1 MPVKAGVIRA
11 GARNTRRG
19 AAETFT
25 GVVFQDPV
33 ITAEAPSRLGGSVVT
48 FTPGARTAGHSPPVG
63 QTLFCL
69 SGVGRICFKG
79 EKPQVLNPGDT
90 VNIPPDTMH
99 WHGASPDRLFSHLA
113 LSEAG
118 EQGQGTAWARTSA
131 MLSTTRR
138 LAGAEPRRTAFLS
151 AFLARDGSNLEAD
164 RGQRVSRERVFEH
177 GAKALHR
184 RAGEPRFGHD
194 KIVVLVLC
202 RDEAEPVLAGDGLDR
217 DPPIG
222 SILRDGDTNG
232 I

>member
-48 FTPGARTAGHSPPVG
+48 FTPGARTAWHSHPVG

-99 WHGASPDRLFSHLA
+99 WHGAAPDRLFSHLA

-118 EQGQGTAWARTSA
+118 EQGQGTAWGTHVND
-131 MLSTTRR
+131 
-138 LAGAEPRRTAFLS
+138 AEYNETAS
-151 AFLARDGSNLEAD
+151 G
-164 RGQRVSRERVFEH
+164 G
-177 GAKALHR
+177 
-184 RAGEPRFGHD
+184 
-194 KIVVLVLC
+194 
-202 RDEAEPVLAGDGLDR
+202 
-217 DPPIG
+217 
-222 SILRDGDTNG
+222 
-232 I
+232 

>member
-1 MPVKAGVIRA
+1 MAAFGAVFGLSVHNSFGSRCGTKAGLPFIHLLRPPGTAAKLTSFYFAVAKPSSLKRSTVMPVKAGVIRA
-11 GARNTRRG
+11 DARTTRRG

-48 FTPGARTAGHSPPVG
+48 FTPGARTAWHSHPVG

-99 WHGASPDRLFSHLA
+99 WHGAAPDRLFSHLA

-118 EQGQGTAWARTSA
+118 EQGQGAAWGEHVSDTEYS
-131 MLSTTRR
+131 
-138 LAGAEPRRTAFLS
+138 
-151 AFLARDGSNLEAD
+151 EAAS
-164 RGQRVSRERVFEH
+164 RG
-177 GAKALHR
+177 
-184 RAGEPRFGHD
+184 
-194 KIVVLVLC
+194 
-202 RDEAEPVLAGDGLDR
+202 
-217 DPPIG
+217 
-222 SILRDGDTNG
+222 
-232 I
+232 

>member
-11 GARNTRRG
+11 AARNTRRG

-48 FTPGARTAGHSPPVG
+48 FTPGARTAWHSHPVG

-99 WHGASPDRLFSHLA
+99 
-113 LSEAG
+113 G
-118 EQGQGTAWARTSA
+118 EQGQGTAWGTHVSD
-131 MLSTTRR
+131 
-138 LAGAEPRRTAFLS
+138 AEY
-151 AFLARDGSNLEAD
+151 NEAAS
-164 RGQRVSRERVFEH
+164 G
-177 GAKALHR
+177 G
-184 RAGEPRFGHD
+184 
-194 KIVVLVLC
+194 
-202 RDEAEPVLAGDGLDR
+202 
-217 DPPIG
+217 
-222 SILRDGDTNG
+222 
-232 I
+232 

>member
-1 MPVKAGVIRA
+1 MPVKAGVVRA

-33 ITAEAPSRLGGSVVT
+33 ITAESPSRLGGSVVT
-48 FTPGARTAGHSPPVG
+48 FTPGARTAWHSHPVG

-118 EQGQGTAWARTSA
+118 EQGQGTAWGEHVTDTEYNRPAT
-131 MLSTTRR
+131 
-138 LAGAEPRRTAFLS
+138 AG
-151 AFLARDGSNLEAD
+151 
-164 RGQRVSRERVFEH
+164 
-177 GAKALHR
+177 
-184 RAGEPRFGHD
+184 
-194 KIVVLVLC
+194 
-202 RDEAEPVLAGDGLDR
+202 
-217 DPPIG
+217 
-222 SILRDGDTNG
+222 
-232 I
+232 

>member
-11 GARNTRRG
+11 GARTTRRG

-48 FTPGARTAGHSPPVG
+48 FTPGARTAWHSHPVG

-69 SGVGRICFKG
+69 SGVGRICFKD

-118 EQGQGTAWARTSA
+118 EQGQGTAWGTHVSDAEYNETGKRGLNHA
-131 MLSTTRR
+131 ER
-138 LAGAEPRRTAFLS
+138 LFFGEDR
-151 AFLARDGSNLEAD
+151 
-164 RGQRVSRERVFEH
+164 RGQRNNLGEKAATQCGCCRV
-177 GAKALHR
+177 AR
-184 RAGEPRFGHD
+184 RASARALPG
-194 KIVVLVLC
+194 
-202 RDEAEPVLAGDGLDR
+202 
-217 DPPIG
+217 
-222 SILRDGDTNG
+222 
-232 I
+232 

>member
-48 FTPGARTAGHSPPVG
+48 FTPGARTAWHSHPVG

-79 EKPQVLNPGDT
+79 EKPQALNPGDT

-99 WHGASPDRLFSHLA
+99 WHGGR
-113 LSEAG
+113 
-118 EQGQGTAWARTSA
+118 ARS
-131 MLSTTRR
+131 
-138 LAGAEPRRTAFLS
+138 
-151 AFLARDGSNLEAD
+151 
-164 RGQRVSRERVFEH
+164 
-177 GAKALHR
+177 
-184 RAGEPRFGHD
+184 
-194 KIVVLVLC
+194 
-202 RDEAEPVLAGDGLDR
+202 PVLASGAV
-217 DPPIG
+217 G
-222 SILRDGDTNG
+222 SRRARSGRRLGRARQRR
-232 I
+232 

>member
-1 MPVKAGVIRA
+1 LRFAALLFGEQLLAVWRADLITPLSRFPIAKGCSHVNAALPFIHDDCAATGAAAMLTSHYLSGREAVATGRGTVMAVKAGVIRA
-11 GARNTRRG
+11 GARTTRRG

-48 FTPGARTAGHSPPVG
+48 FTPGARTAWHSHPVG

-118 EQGQGTAWARTSA
+118 EQGQGTAWGTHVSD
-131 MLSTTRR
+131 
-138 LAGAEPRRTAFLS
+138 AEYNEVAS
-151 AFLARDGSNLEAD
+151 G
-164 RGQRVSRERVFEH
+164 G
-177 GAKALHR
+177 
-184 RAGEPRFGHD
+184 
-194 KIVVLVLC
+194 
-202 RDEAEPVLAGDGLDR
+202 
-217 DPPIG
+217 
-222 SILRDGDTNG
+222 
-232 I
+232 